1 MGRQEDPAL
10 CRQLAPLP
18 GQEAGAAAE
27 LDEELPFAETIG
39 LHHLAEGL
47 VSWHQERKRRDQIRL
62 WGLLRF
68 SCSPFAGQTLTVH
81 QAGHTVSHE
90 PSQCKRLVRP
100 RWYWGMELL
109 LSLSDEG
116 WE

>member
-27 LDEELPFAETIG
+27 LDEELSFAETIG

-47 VSWHQERKRRDQIRL
+47 ISVA
-62 WGLLRF
+62 
-68 SCSPFAGQTLTVH
+68 AGVVGD
-81 QAGHTVSHE
+81 AGG
-90 PSQCKRLVRP
+90 P
-100 RWYWGMELL
+100 
-109 LSLSDEG
+109 
-116 WE
+116 